1 MTIVQWTEVAKDDYV
16 VALKSAYQQSVDAA
30 LLLDGKMET
39 LLSNLRQFKH
49 FCPPA
54 QRFPKFR
61 RCVVTKYL
69 ALVYEVGEESILI
82 VSVFDTRTQHPF
94 N

>member
-1 MTIVQWTEVAKDDYV
+1 MTTIQWTEIAKDDYISM
-16 VALKSAYQQSVDAA
+16 LKSVYEQSADNAVMMDE
-30 LLLDGKMET
+30 KMES

-49 FCPPA
+49 FCPPT
-54 QRFPKFR
+54 QKFPKFR
-61 RCVVTKYL
+61 RCIVTKYL